1 MCFSEIRTRSH
12 TGGRP
17 VIQQRQKPS
26 RRCNEFSCV
35 RMTLCVMCV
44 HARLPANNNNI
55 FIRDGA
61 VTCPET
67 NW

>member
-1 MCFSEIRTRSH
+1 MYFSEIRTHSH

-26 RRCNEFSCV
+26 RHSNEFSCV
-35 RMTLCVMCV
+35 CMILCVMCV
-44 HARLPANNNNI
+44 YARLPANNNNI
-55 FIRDGA
+55 IRDGA